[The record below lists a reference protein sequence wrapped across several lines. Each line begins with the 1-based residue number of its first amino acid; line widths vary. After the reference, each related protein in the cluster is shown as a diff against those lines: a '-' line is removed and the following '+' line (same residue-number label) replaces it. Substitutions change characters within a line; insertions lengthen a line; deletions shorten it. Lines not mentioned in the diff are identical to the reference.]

1 MSRLLVPEQFPR
13 LETERLVLREINLT
27 DKQTIY
33 RNYSDQEI
41 TRFIMEPLSQTEQ
54 AEEIIQSFT
63 DRYQKS
69 EAIFWGVSLKS
80 DPTLIGTC
88 CFEDIQWD
96 DHRAE
101 VAYDLGKDYQ
111 GKGYMSE
118 AVQAMLCYG
127 FG

>member
-1 MSRLLVPEQFPR
+1 MSRLLVPEQFPC
-13 LETERLVLREINLT
+13 LETERLVLREIKLT
-27 DKQTIY
+27 DKQTIF

-41 TRFIMEPLSQTEQ
+41 TRFIMEPLTQPEQ

-63 DRYQKS
+63 ERYQKS
-69 EAIFWGVSLKS
+69 EAIFWGISLKN
-80 DPTLIGTC
+80 DPNLIGTC
-88 CFEDIQWD
+88 SFEDIRWD

-101 VAYDLGKDYQ
+101 VAYDLGKEYQ

-118 AVQAMLCYG
+118 AVQAMLFYG